1 MPSGI
6 KFDAVDAKILK
17 TLLRDARTSFTE
29 MARNCKITVGAVRMR
44 YKRLWKAGII
54 NGEIMEVNPHALGFE
69 YVVDLGLITCIE
81 DEKEVT
87 EFLKNKRY
95 KYMNVVGPF
104 GRYNVWAVAVF
115 NNLRELTETIQDL
128 ESHPCVKRVES
139 LIWTE
144 VSYVEHV
151 ENLIFEPFGTNDD
164 RKIYQRLNEAGKKA
178 AMDQTDIQI
187 AKTLS
192 LNARIPFKRI
202 AEQLGISTKNV
213 IQRYKKL
220 KGHVLT
226 TSTITVDLKKLGFQ
240 AFAFL
245 FIKVA
250 NRSKLTEIHSQL
262 IEIPNMVVAIRTLGS
277 YDINATAFITNFEK
291 MFEITERIRRIP
303 GIDVAETYLCPVWD
317 KWPPDLFSSLL

>member
-1 MPSGI
+1 MSSGI
-6 KFDAVDAKILK
+6 KIDAVDAKILK
-17 TLLRDARTSFTE
+17 ALLRDARTSFTE
-29 MARNCKITVGAVRMR
+29 IAKNCKITVGAVRMR

-69 YVVDLGLITCIE
+69 YVVDLGIITRIE

-87 EFLKNKRY
+87 EFLKNKQY

-115 NNLRELTETIQDL
+115 NNIQELTETIQEL

-144 VSYVEHV
+144 VAYVEHM
-151 ENLIFEPFGTNDD
+151 ENLIIEPFGKNNE
-164 RKIYQRLNEAGKKA
+164 RQIYQKQTAAGKKA
-178 AMDQTDIQI
+178 TIDQIDIQI
-187 AKTLS
+187 AKILS
-192 LNARIPFKRI
+192 LNARKPFKRI
-202 AEQLGISTKNV
+202 AEQLGISTQNV
-213 IQRYKKL
+213 IKRYKKL
-220 KGHVLT
+220 KGTVLSA
-226 TSTITVDLKKLGFQ
+226 STITVDLKKLGFQ

-250 NRSKLTEIHSQL
+250 NRSQLSEIHSQL
-262 IEIPNMVVAIRTLGS
+262 IEIPNMVVAIRTLGP
-277 YDINATAFITNFEK
+277 YDINATAFIISFEK
-291 MFEITERIRRIP
+291 LFEISERIRKIL
-303 GIDVAETYLCPVWD
+303 GIDVIETYLTPVWD